1 MKRIFKVIFRVLL
14 GLTVLLFIAA
24 GLFIYKAKHGINFY
38 ESTPPEL
45 PHDLSG
51 NTVLIFSKTN
61 GFPHSSAIKA
71 AIPAFKNMADANNW
85 TLYSTNNGA
94 IFNPHQL
101 QQFDVVIWNNVSGKV
116 LNSEQRGH
124 FKKYLEEGGG
134 FVGIHAAGDA
144 SHQWDWYE
152 DSVIGARFSHHPIN
166 PQLQMAPMQLEK
178 EESDLAIGLS
188 SNWERKDEWYMFY
201 DNPRDKGFDILYNV
215 DESNMKPSGN
225 IPILA
230 TDKDWGMGED
240 HPIVWY
246 HELEKGRVF
255 YSALGHSGRAFKEEN
270 HLQLL
275 ENAIKWVG
283 RFE

>member
-1 MKRIFKVIFRVLL
+1 MNWIFKIIFRVLL

-38 ESTPPEL
+38 ESTPPEI
-45 PHDLSG
+45 PHDISG
-51 NTVLIFSKTN
+51 STVLVFSKTN

-71 AIPAFKNMADANNW
+71 AIPAFEKMAADNGW
-85 TLYSTNNGA
+85 ILYSTNNGA
-94 IFNPHQL
+94 IFNPEQL

-116 LNSEQRGH
+116 LKEEQRGH
-124 FKKYLEEGGG
+124 FKEYLEEGGG
-134 FVGIHAAGDA
+134 FVGIHASGDA

-152 DSVIGARFSHHPIN
+152 DNVIGAHFSHHPLN
-166 PQLQMAPMQLEK
+166 PQFQIAPMQLEN
-178 EESDLAIGLS
+178 EESDLATGLL
-188 SNWERKDEWYMFY
+188 SNWEREEEWYMFY
-201 DNPRDKGFDILYNV
+201 DNPRDKSFEILYTV
-215 DESNMKPSGN
+215 DESNINPSGN
-225 IPILA
+225 IPLLA
-230 TDKDWGMGED
+230 SDKDWGMGKD

-275 ENAIKWVG
+275 ENAIKWAG